1 MKRAIAIGLASMSLL
16 WVDLEFSPAYATQ
29 QLSCSGNMNNG
40 RAFTAQF
47 LDGRF
52 TQIRWEKPGQ
62 PPQVSQLTFDSTNPQ
77 GQPVYRGSFQG
88 ATAVTLVDVSGG
100 DVRSGSEISVGVE
113 EWGWARGVCGTS
125 GGNSGTGTT
134 QNFSCNGRMKNGRT
148 FSAEF
153 LDGRFTQ
160 IRWEQSGQPPQ
171 VSRLTFDST
180 NAQGQS
186 IYRGSFQAATAVT
199 LIDVSGGNVQSGS
212 EISVGVEEWGWARGI
227 CSAASGGNS
236 GG

>member
-1 MKRAIAIGLASMSLL
+1 
-16 WVDLEFSPAYATQ
+16 
-29 QLSCSGNMNNG
+29 
-40 RAFTAQF
+40 
-47 LDGRF
+47 
-52 TQIRWEKPGQ
+52 
-62 PPQVSQLTFDSTNPQ
+62 
-77 GQPVYRGSFQG
+77 
-88 ATAVTLVDVSGG
+88 
-100 DVRSGSEISVGVE
+100 
-113 EWGWARGVCGTS
+113 
-125 GGNSGTGTT
+125 
-134 QNFSCNGRMKNGRT
+134 MKNGRT

-212 EISVGVEEWGWARGI
+212 EISVGVEEWGWARGV
-227 CSAASGGNS
+227 CSAASGSNS